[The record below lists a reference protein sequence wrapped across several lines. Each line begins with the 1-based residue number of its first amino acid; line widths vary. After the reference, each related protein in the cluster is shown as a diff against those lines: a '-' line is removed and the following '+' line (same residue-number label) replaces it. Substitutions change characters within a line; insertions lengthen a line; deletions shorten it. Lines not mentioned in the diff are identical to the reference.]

1 MTIDHFNDN
10 LIKYNKYVGLQFHAQ
25 YSINSLYWSQC
36 YLVIYSYCIKS
47 RSTGLETGVVIPSID
62 GTKRKPKSGITVVD
76 INHSEGNLTQ
86 VSSQTVY
93 SQIPSLDARGF
104 SLFPPL

>member
-1 MTIDHFNDN
+1 M
-10 LIKYNKYVGLQFHAQ
+10 QFSQ
-25 YSINSLYWSQC
+25 YSTNNLYWSQC

-47 RSTGLETGVVIPSID
+47 RSTGLEAGVVISSIG
-62 GTKRKPKSGITVVD
+62 GTKCKPKSGITVVD

-104 SLFPPL
+104 SFLASLIVLEASSRLSFFKP